1 MALAHSTIKTRSRRG
16 ALAVPTNLKTA
27 AKPAKI

>member
-1 MALAHSTIKTRSRRG
+1 MVLAHSGIKTRSRRG
-16 ALAVPTNLKTA
+16 ALAVPTIQKTV